1 MSIVLEADELRVYR
15 GRACVLADVSFAL
28 QAGEALALVGPN
40 AAGKST
46 LVRALAGLLP
56 VAHGAVRL
64 QGRCLAGWAR
74 DALART
80 VALVTSEEEGPTLLT
95 VRERVVLGRYPHR
108 GPFRRMGADDD
119 AAVAQAL
126 EETGI
131 AALADRQIGRL
142 SAGERQLA
150 ALARGLAQQPRVLL
164 LDEPAAHLD
173 IGHQLRL
180 FRVLDA
186 IRSRGVA
193 VLAVIHDLQRAV
205 DWAERIVLLVHGR
218 IAADAAPD
226 QVLADPACAEAFGV
240 SVSAHPAA
248 DRTHPFYAFE

>member
-15 GRACVLADVSFAL
+15 GRVCVLADVSFAL
-28 QAGEALALVGPN
+28 HAGEALALVGPN

-142 SAGERQLA
+142 SAGERQLSRWRVGWRSSRVCCCWTSQRRTSTSAINCGSSGSWMRSA
-150 ALARGLAQQPRVLL
+150 A
-164 LDEPAAHLD
+164 AAW
-173 IGHQLRL
+173 QY
-180 FRVLDA
+180 
-186 IRSRGVA
+186 
-193 VLAVIHDLQRAV
+193 
-205 DWAERIVLLVHGR
+205 W
-218 IAADAAPD
+218 P
-226 QVLADPACAEAFGV
+226 
-240 SVSAHPAA
+240 
-248 DRTHPFYAFE
+248 